1 MKCLKREDIVPARA
15 FVEELLAYI
24 ASVSSQLQEQAQ
36 LMSQAV
42 IEEPLRESS
51 KLWTE
56 SQERWGGGKGYK
68 VDIPHY
74 AESWLKDR
82 KRSPLF
88 EPLEQGMEKK
98 WTELLAALKTRM
110 GRALR

>member
-1 MKCLKREDIVPARA
+1 MVPARA

-24 ASVSSQLQEQAQ
+24 AGVSSQLQEQAQ

-42 IEEPLRESS
+42 FEERLRESS
-51 KLWTE
+51 ELWTE
-56 SQERWGGGKGYK
+56 SQERWGGGKGDK
-68 VDIPHY
+68 ADISRY
-74 AESWLKDR
+74 TEVWLKDS

-88 EPLEQGMEKK
+88 EPLEQSIEKK
-98 WTELLAALKTRM
+98 WSELLAALKARM